1 MAGVINSGSFSKALW
16 PGINAWYGD
25 AYDEWEVQHTAL
37 FDQFTSRRAFEEEVG
52 KSGLGL
58 LSVKPEGS
66 AITYDTMMQGF
77 TTRYTHTEY
86 ASGMI
91 ITKIAVEDDQYD
103 VIGPAR
109 AKGLARA
116 VRATMETVGAN
127 VYNRAFTSGYT
138 GGDGSVL
145 LGSSHSNAAGGT
157 WSNIPT
163 VAANLS
169 EASLEQACIDIARF
183 TDDRGNK
190 IKVMPMS
197 IHTAPEN
204 EFELNRIL
212 KSVGR
217 VGTANNDG
225 NMLKEMGKFPKG
237 VFINY
242 YFTSTTAW
250 FIRTNVDN
258 GMKHFVRSAPKF
270 AEDNDFD
277 TSNAKFK
284 VEYRD
289 SFGWTDPRALYGSAG
304 V

>member
-1 MAGVINSGSFSKALW
+1 MAGIINSGSFSRALA

-25 AYDEWEVQHTAL
+25 AYDEWAVEHTAL
-37 FDQFTSRRAFEEEVG
+37 FDQYTSKRAFEEDVG
-52 KSGLGL
+52 TSGFGL

-66 AITYDTMMQGF
+66 AITYDTEMQGF

-86 ASGMI
+86 ASGFI

-103 VIGPAR
+103 IIGPRR
-109 AKGLARA
+109 AKALAYS
-116 VRATMETVGAN
+116 VRQTQETVAAN

-145 LGSSHSNAAGGT
+145 LGSSHANAAGGT
-157 WSNIPT
+157 WSNIPS

-169 EASLEQACIDIARF
+169 EASLEQALIDIARF
-183 TDDRGNK
+183 TNDRGLK
-190 IKVMPMS
+190 IRVMPKAV
-197 IHTAPEN
+197 ITAPEN
-204 EFELNRIL
+204 EAEMYRIL
-212 KSVGR
+212 NSTGR
-217 VGTANNDG
+217 VGTANNDV
-225 NMLKEMGKFPKG
+225 NYLKDAGKFPGG
-237 VFINY
+237 VTTNHY
-242 YFTSTTAW
+242 LTSTTAW
-250 FIRTNVDN
+250 FIRTNVQH

-270 AEDNDFD
+270 GEDNDFE

-284 VEYRD
+284 TEYRD